1 MYLASKQ
8 TYGSGRRPG
17 LRSRSSAGVLA
28 AVLLVAIVAVGCGP
42 GQASDDGT
50 VPELRVCADPNN
62 MPFSNRDEEGFENK
76 LAEIVARE
84 MNRKVA
90 YTWFPQRRGFIR
102 NTLRAEKCDVVM
114 SIPSS
119 FELAQPTDPYY
130 RSTYVFV
137 TRRDSEV
144 NVTSFDDPALKDLRI
159 GIHVIGDDYANVPP
173 AQALAKRNIINNV
186 RGYTIYGDY
195 SKPNPPADLLHA
207 LARGEVDIAI
217 AWGPLAGYFSSR
229 VETPLR
235 ITPVSP
241 QIDLPFIPFV
251 FDISMGVRRNDDS
264 LRARLDTVL
273 HANRKEIKALLDEYG
288 VPQAPGYGQASTQL

>member
-1 MYLASKQ
+1 MFSLYNSIRIPVQRCGHCGASL
-8 TYGSGRRPG
+8 TT
-17 LRSRSSAGVLA
+17 AALA
-28 AVLLVAIVAVGCGP
+28 ALLFVVTVAGCGP
-42 GQASDDGT
+42 RKASDDST
-50 VPELRVCADPNN
+50 QPKLRVCADPNN
-62 MPFSNRDEEGFENK
+62 MPFSNRDEEGLENK

-84 MNRKVA
+84 MNREVA

-137 TRRDSEV
+137 TRRHSDVE
-144 NVTSFDDPALKDLRI
+144 VTSLDDPALKDLRI
-159 GIHVIGDDYANVPP
+159 GIHVIGDDYSNVPP
-173 AQALAKRNIINNV
+173 AQALAKRGIINNV

-207 LARGEVDIAI
+207 LALGEIDLAI
-217 AWGPLAGYFSSR
+217 AWGPLAGYFASR
-229 VETPLR
+229 VETPLE

-251 FDISMGVRRNDDS
+251 FDISMGVRRDDDS

-273 HANRKEIKALLDEYG
+273 HANRKEIDALLEEYG
-288 VPQAPGYGQASTQL
+288 VPRVDGHRQAPTQL